1 MAKIA
6 FVLADDYEDAEFD
19 EPYDA
24 LLAAGHQIDVIG
36 MATGQVDGKQDGT
49 AMVDLIACTADP
61 ADYDALVIPGGYSPD
76 HLRTDDHVV
85 AFTRKL
91 AERQV
96 PVAAVCHG
104 PSLLIEAG
112 VVQGRTLTSFPSIRT
127 DLINAGATVVDEEV
141 CVDGN
146 LITSRNP
153 DDLAA
158 FTGAILA
165 ALGSA
170 TGDGYTPGGDPAP
183 DPDPETPGGTAAMHH
198 PPAVG

>member
-6 FVLADDYEDAEFD
+6 FVLADDYEDSEFD
-19 EPYDA
+19 DPYDA
-24 LLAAGHQIDVIG
+24 LIAAGHEIDVIG
-36 MATGQVDGKQDGT
+36 MAAGRVEGKRDGT
-49 AMVDLIACTADP
+49 AMVDLNASAADP

-76 HLRTDDHVV
+76 RLRTDDDVV
-85 AFTRKL
+85 TFTRKL
-91 AERQV
+91 AERHV

-104 PSLLIEAG
+104 PSLLIEAD
-112 VVQGRTLTSFPSIRT
+112 VVRGRTLTSFPSIRT
-127 DLINAGATVVDEEV
+127 DLRNAGATVVDEEV
-141 CVDGN
+141 CIDGN

-153 DDLAA
+153 DDLPA
-158 FTGAILA
+158 FNDAVLA

-183 DPDPETPGGTAAMHH
+183 NPDPETPGGTAAMHH